1 MKRNRSVGEND
12 DKKIKS
18 ETGQR
23 DEKRRERE
31 FGLRPGLFFCL
42 FCFDFNALWKLES
55 PVIPVSRDV
64 SEEGWICPHALLAFA
79 FFS

>member
-31 FGLRPGLFFCL
+31 FGLHPGLFFCL
-42 FCFDFNALWKLES
+42 FCFDF
-55 PVIPVSRDV
+55 
-64 SEEGWICPHALLAFA
+64 
-79 FFS
+79 FFFIANMSFILFYFIFILFYF